1 MYWMKNALS
10 LQRMDAVGSDIG
22 DDRLDAV
29 VIPTGKVQLA
39 VIVDSYRHV
48 LLTLLRIQE

>member
-10 LQRMDAVGSDIG
+10 LQRMDVVGSDIG
-22 DDRLDAV
+22 DDRLDAIV
-29 VIPTGKVQLA
+29 LSTRKVQLA
-39 VIVDSYRHV
+39 VIVDFYRHA